1 MDARLKETSFE
12 TLPDEMVLKVLQN
25 LDLIDLM
32 KLIIAFP
39 NTRLGS
45 VLCFDHILINKL
57 PPIHIY
63 DIHRT
68 ADGYHRNNLLMKW
81 VNMSSVKNKC
91 MYFDNFYEKYDNYKL
106 TIGEEFASFNAVFNK
121 DGRLEGN
128 ILRTL
133 DGYIYIRVRSINEGL
148 IEFKC
153 ARHHKGC
160 QVKILTNYTYYEK
173 YYLQVFWQA
182 STHSHPPSIESI
194 KRERELL
201 SVAEIWDSFFPLY
214 RSV

>member
-1 MDARLKETSFE
+1 MDTLLKESTFE

-25 LDLIDLM
+25 LDMIDLM

-57 PPIHIY
+57 GPIHIY
-63 DIHRT
+63 DIHRMVNR
-68 ADGYHRNNLLMKW
+68 YHQNKLLLKW

-91 MYFDNFYEKYDNYKL
+91 MYFDNFYEKFDNYKL
-106 TIGEEFASFNAVFNK
+106 TIGEEFASFNAVFDK

-201 SVAEIWDSFFPLY
+201 SVTEIWDSFFPLY